1 MKLKSDTRTFEG
13 LTVYVD
19 PQAGYIYI
27 KVVTGETGFL
37 KLAIK
42 NQTDKI
48 VAEQSIPA
56 NQLTSVPL
64 TGLEQGIYSVHVQI
78 NNTELSEK
86 FRF

>member
-19 PQAGYIYI
+19 PQVGYIYI
-27 KVVTGETGFL
+27 KVVTGDTGFL

-42 NQTDKI
+42 DQTDKI

-56 NQLTSVPL
+56 NQLTAVPL
-64 TGLEQGIYSVHVQI
+64 TGLEQGIYSVNVQI
-78 NNTELSEK
+78 NNMELSEK